1 MMTFAPIL
9 RLLALLTGLAL
20 SPALAYD
27 AKEISAL
34 RDAQALADQKDWAAA
49 MARAQGAGAVG
60 ADVIEWQRLRAG
72 EGLLGDY
79 EAFLARRPDWPGLP
93 YLKAAGEVAVAQSTD
108 PDRVLQY
115 FGQEA
120 PAKAAGLLAL
130 TAALEAKGRHAD
142 AVEAATQGW
151 TKLKFNAEEQ
161 AQLLAS
167 YGPDLRVAHEL
178 RLDRI
183 LWDGTRADEGARML
197 ALVGPD
203 WAALGKARLAL
214 RGDKAGAS
222 GLVNAVPKALKD
234 DPGLAYDRF
243 LYRMR
248 HDNYSDAADLILDR
262 STSAKRLGDPAAWA
276 EKRADLA
283 RILMRKGASKTA
295 YKVAASHH
303 LLETDDRGD
312 LEFLSGFLA
321 LRKLND
327 PALALQH
334 FENLAAGAKT
344 PISQARAHYWL
355 GRVDEALG
363 DKAKARKA
371 YGKAAQYQTSYYGML
386 AAEKLGLTLDE
397 SLLSNAPPSGSWK
410 GARFAKSS
418 VLEAAVRMAAA
429 GNEQLSARFMLHLG
443 ESLSDADLGTLAG
456 LALNLGHYRSSV
468 LIAKAATER
477 GLIFPAAYF
486 PVPDMIPEKL
496 PVSRALALSIARR
509 ESEFDP
515 EARSPAG
522 ALGVMQLLPATAA
535 KVAKD
540 QGIKFSSAKL
550 ASDPAYNATLGS
562 AYLKELVDSFGP
574 SVALVAS
581 GYNAGP
587 GRPRGWVSAFGD
599 PRLASTDV
607 VDWVEMIPFT
617 ETRTYVMRVVEGVVI
632 YRAKLRGTA
641 GPVNV
646 TEELTGR

>member
-1 MMTFAPIL
+1 MIKFALPL
-9 RLLALLTGLAL
+9 HVLALLTGLAL
-20 SPALAYD
+20 TPALAYD

-34 RDAQALADQKDWAAA
+34 RDAQGLAIQQDWAEASS
-49 MARAQGAGAVG
+49 RAQGAGAVG

-72 EGLLGDY
+72 EGLLGEY

-93 YLKAAGEVAVAQSTD
+93 YLKAAGEVAVARSND

-115 FGQEA
+115 FGGEA
-120 PAKAAGLLAL
+120 PAKAAGILAL
-130 TAALEAKGRHAD
+130 TAALEAKGRHAE
-142 AVEAATQGW
+142 AVEAATIGW
-151 TKLKFNAEEQ
+151 TKLKFTADEQ
-161 AQLLAS
+161 AHLLDT

-183 LWDGTRADEGARML
+183 LWDGNRADEGARML
-197 ALVGPD
+197 PLVSQD

-214 RGDKAGAS
+214 RADKDGVSA
-222 GLVNAVPKALKD
+222 LVNAVPKALKD
-234 DPGLAYDRF
+234 DPGLAFERF
-243 LYRMR
+243 LFRMR
-248 HDNYSDAADLILDR
+248 HDNYADAAALIVDR
-262 STSAKRLGDPAAWA
+262 SASAQGLGDPVAWA
-276 EKRADLA
+276 AKRADLA
-283 RILMRKGASKTA
+283 RILMRKGEPKSAYRVAST
-295 YKVAASHH
+295 HH
-303 LLETDDRGD
+303 LTDLGDMGD
-312 LEFLSGFLA
+312 LEFLSGFIA

-327 PALALQH
+327 PARALQH
-334 FENLAAGAKT
+334 FERLAGATT
-344 PISQARAHYWL
+344 PISQARAQYWL
-355 GRVDEALG
+355 GRALEASG
-363 DKAKARKA
+363 DKTTARSA
-371 YGKAAQYQTSYYGML
+371 YGKAANYQTSYYGML

-397 SLLSNAPPSGSWK
+397 SLLSNAPPAGSWK
-410 GARFAKSS
+410 GAGYANSS

-443 ESLSDADLGTLAG
+443 ESLSDAELGTLAG
-456 LALNLGHYRSSV
+456 LALDLGQYRSAV

-477 GLIFPAAYF
+477 GLVFPSAYF
-486 PVPDMIPEKL
+486 PVPDMIPEAL

-522 ALGVMQLLPATAA
+522 ALGLMQMLPATAA
-535 KVAKD
+535 EVAKD
-540 QGIKFSSAKL
+540 QGIKYSEAKL
-550 ASDPAYNATLGS
+550 ASDPAYNATLGA
-562 AYLKELVDSFGP
+562 AYLKELVDQFGP

-587 GRPRGWVSAFGD
+587 GRPRGWVDAFGD

-641 GPVNV
+641 GPVNISD
-646 TEELTGR
+646 ELTGR

>member
-72 EGLLGDY
+72 EGLLGEY
-79 EAFLARRPDWPGLP
+79 ETFWARLPDWPGLP
-93 YLKAAGEVAVAQSTD
+93 YLKAAGEVAVARSTD
-108 PDRVLQY
+108 PDRILQY
-115 FGQEA
+115 FGQEP

-151 TKLKFNAEEQ
+151 TKLKFSAEEQ

-214 RGDKAGAS
+214 RGDKEGVVA
-222 GLVNAVPKALKD
+222 LVNAVPKALKD

-248 HDNYSDAADLILDR
+248 HDNYADAAELILDR
-262 STSAKRLGDPAAWA
+262 STSVQRLGNPAAWA
-276 EKRADLA
+276 AKRADLA
-283 RILMRKGASKTA
+283 RILMRKDAAKTA

-303 LLETDDRGD
+303 LDDLGDSGD
-312 LEFLSGFLA
+312 LEFLSGFIA

-327 PALALQH
+327 PALALPH
-334 FENLAAGAKT
+334 FDRLAAATT
-344 PISQARAHYWL
+344 PISQARALYWL

-363 DKAKARKA
+363 DKAKARNA
-371 YGKAAQYQTSYYGML
+371 YGKAAQHQTSYYGML

-397 SLLSNAPPSGSWK
+397 SLLSNAPPPGSWK

-418 VLEAAVRMAAA
+418 VLEAAVRLAAA

-443 ESLSDADLGTLAG
+443 ESLSDAELGSLAG
-456 LALNLGHYRSSV
+456 LALDLGQYRSAV
-468 LIAKAATER
+468 LISKAATER
-477 GLIFPAAYF
+477 GLIFAAAYF

-522 ALGVMQLLPATAA
+522 ALGVMQVLPSTAA
-535 KVAKD
+535 KVARD
-540 QGIKFSSAKL
+540 QGIKYSEAKL
-550 ASDPAYNATLGS
+550 GSDPAYNATLGA
-562 AYLKELVDSFGP
+562 AYLKELVDQFGP

-587 GRPRGWVSAFGD
+587 GRPRGWVGAFGD

-632 YRAKLRGTA
+632 YRAKLRGSA

>member
-1 MMTFAPIL
+1 MIKCALPL
-9 RLLALLTGLAL
+9 RVLALLTGLAL
-20 SPALAYD
+20 TPALAYD

-34 RDAQALADQKDWAAA
+34 RDAQGLAIQQDWAEASS
-49 MARAQGAGAVG
+49 RAQGAGAVG

-93 YLKAAGEVAVAQSTD
+93 YLKAAGEVAVARSTD

-115 FGQEA
+115 FGGEA
-120 PAKAAGLLAL
+120 PAKAAGILAL
-130 TAALEAKGRHAD
+130 TAALEAKGRHAE
-142 AVEAATQGW
+142 AVEAATIGW
-151 TKLKFNAEEQ
+151 TKLKFTADEQ
-161 AQLLAS
+161 AHLLDT

-183 LWDGTRADEGARML
+183 LWDGNRADEGARML
-197 ALVGPD
+197 PLVSKD
-203 WAALGKARLAL
+203 WATLGKARLAL
-214 RGDKAGAS
+214 RADKDGVSA
-222 GLVNAVPKALKD
+222 LVNAVPKALKD
-234 DPGLAYDRF
+234 DPGLAFERF
-243 LYRMR
+243 LFRMR
-248 HDNYSDAADLILDR
+248 HDNYADAAALIVDR
-262 STSAKRLGDPAAWA
+262 SASAQGLGDPMAWA
-276 EKRADLA
+276 AKRADLA
-283 RILMRKGASKTA
+283 RILMRKGEPKSAYRVAS
-295 YKVAASHH
+295 SHH
-303 LLETDDRGD
+303 LTDLGDMGD
-312 LEFLSGFLA
+312 LEFLSGFIA

-327 PALALQH
+327 PARALQH
-334 FENLAAGAKT
+334 FERLAGATT
-344 PISQARAHYWL
+344 PISQARAQYWL
-355 GRVDEALG
+355 GRALEASG
-363 DKAKARKA
+363 DKTTARSA
-371 YGKAAQYQTSYYGML
+371 YGKAANYQTSYYGML

-397 SLLSNAPPSGSWK
+397 SLLSNAPPAGSWK
-410 GARFAKSS
+410 GAGYAKSS

-443 ESLSDADLGTLAG
+443 ESLSDAELGTLAG
-456 LALNLGHYRSSV
+456 LALDLGQYRSAV

-477 GLIFPAAYF
+477 GLVFPGAYF
-486 PVPDMIPEKL
+486 PVPDMIPEEL

-522 ALGVMQLLPATAA
+522 ALGLMQMLPSTAA
-535 KVAKD
+535 EVAKD
-540 QGIKFSSAKL
+540 QGIKFSKAKL
-550 ASDPAYNATLGS
+550 ASDPAYNATLGA
-562 AYLKELVDSFGP
+562 AYLKELVDQFGP

-587 GRPRGWVSAFGD
+587 GRPRGWVDAFGD

-641 GPVNV
+641 GAVNISD
-646 TEELTGR
+646 ELTGR